1 MPTIEKEDQSDYTRK
16 YNTFQYKVKDEDI
29 MFIGRG
35 LELQTLDRL
44 WASNRGAEFLILYGR
59 RRVGKTAL
67 LAHWIQTRNP
77 RALYWVAT
85 PDSALAQL
93 RSFSQAVYSFGRS
106 NLTIPDS
113 FTFGSWEQAWEEIV
127 RLSEQERIAVFID
140 EFTYLLETTPAIAG
154 KLQNFWDHR
163 LKNCNLFLCLSG
175 SHLGM
180 MMREVMSYQAPLY
193 GRASA
198 QMHLKPLPFGLT
210 HKFFPRYSAVDRVAI
225 YAMFGGIPAYWE
237 RLEQNRSITH
247 NIKNQLLTPNNLMQ
261 AEPRLLL
268 QDFISEPHNYL
279 AVLTAIANGSRTPK
293 DIASYTGLPNVQVPK
308 YLSVLSEAGFVERRT
323 SVNSAPNSR
332 TGRHHITD
340 PYLRYYFRFLAARQ
354 NQLEM
359 GIQDQALAE
368 ITRHMI
374 DFIGT
379 HTWEELC
386 REWTLRASAKKQLP
400 FLPDEVGSAW
410 NATVQIDV
418 AGINT
423 MEKTLIL
430 GECKWTTSPVDR
442 DVLVKLV
449 EEKTQK
455 IVPSDGKWRVFF
467 LGFSRNG
474 WTEEAT
480 QYQKELQKRK
490 LKGENWQAIGMRLVD
505 LNQLDQDLEHWSEPV
520 TLPLEEIPI

>member
-1 MPTIEKEDQSDYTRK
+1 MA
-16 YNTFQYKVKDEDI
+16 
-29 MFIGRG
+29 FIGRSM
-35 LELQTLDRL
+35 ELQTLDRL
-44 WASNRGAEFLILYGR
+44 WQSNRGAQFLILYGR

-93 RSFSQAVYSFGRS
+93 RSFSQAVYAFGRP
-106 NLTIPDS
+106 NIPIPDS
-113 FTFGSWEQAWEEIV
+113 FTFGSWEQAWEEIA

-154 KLQNFWDHR
+154 KLQNFWDQR
-163 LKNCNLFLCLSG
+163 LKNCDLLLCLSG

-180 MMREVMSYQAPLY
+180 MTREVLSYQAPLY
-193 GRASA
+193 GRATA
-198 QMHLKPLPFGLT
+198 QMHLRPLPFGLT

-237 RLEQNRSITH
+237 RLEQNRSISY

-279 AVLTAIANGSRTPK
+279 AVLTAIANGSHTPR
-293 DIASYTGLPNVQVPK
+293 DIASFTGLPNVQVPK
-308 YLSVLSEAGFVERRT
+308 YLSVLSEAGFVERRI
-323 SVNSAPNSR
+323 SVTAAPNSR
-332 TGRHHITD
+332 AGRHHITD

-354 NQLEM
+354 NQLEL

-386 REWTLRASAKKQLP
+386 REWLLRAGARENVALKQLP
-400 FLPDEVGSAW
+400 FLPDEVSSAW
-410 NATVQIDV
+410 NAAVQIDV

-442 DVLVKLV
+442 DVLARLV
-449 EEKTQK
+449 EEKVQK
-455 IVPSDGKWRVFF
+455 IVPSAGKWRIFF
-467 LGFSRNG
+467 LGFSRSG
-474 WTEEAT
+474 WTQEAL
-480 QYQKELQKRK
+480 QYQKELQNRRP
-490 LKGENWQAIGMRLVD
+490 KGENWQGIGLRLVD
-505 LNQLDQDLEHWSEPV
+505 LNQLDYDLEHWSEP
-520 TLPLEEIPI
+520 TNSIPEEIPL

>member
-1 MPTIEKEDQSDYTRK
+1 
-16 YNTFQYKVKDEDI
+16 
-29 MFIGRG
+29 MFVGREF
-35 LELQTLDRL
+35 ELHTLNRL

-67 LAHWIQTRNP
+67 LAHWIQTRRL

-93 RSFSQAVYSFGRS
+93 RSFSQAVYAFGRP
-106 NLTIPDS
+106 NAAVPDN
-113 FTFGSWEQAWEEIV
+113 FTFGSWEQAWEEV
-127 RLSEQERIAVFID
+127 ARLSEQERTAVFID
-140 EFTYLLETTPAIAG
+140 EFTYLLETTPAVAG
-154 KLQNFWDHR
+154 KLQNAWDHR
-163 LKNCNLFLCLSG
+163 LKDCNLFLCLSG
-175 SHLGM
+175 SHMGM
-180 MMREVMSYQAPLY
+180 MVREVLSYQAPLY

-198 QMHLKPLPFGLT
+198 QIHLRPLPFGLT
-210 HKFFPRYSAVDRVAI
+210 RKYFPRYSAVDRVAV

-237 RLEQNRSITH
+237 RLDQSRSVTY

-268 QDFISEPHNYL
+268 QDFISEQHNYL
-279 AVLTAIANGSRTPK
+279 AVLTAIANGARTPK
-293 DIASYTGLPNVQVPK
+293 EIANYTGLPNVHVPK

-323 SVNSAPNSR
+323 SVTAAPNSR

-340 PYLRYYFRFLAARQ
+340 PYLRFYFRFLAARQ

-386 REWTLRASAKKQLP
+386 REWTLRASAKNQLP
-400 FLPDEVGSAW
+400 FLPDTVGSAW

-430 GECKWTTSPVDR
+430 GECKWTTAPVDR
-442 DVLVKLV
+442 DVLEKLV

-455 IVPSDGKWRVFF
+455 IVPSDGNWRVYF
-467 LGFSRNG
+467 LGFSRSG
-474 WTEEAT
+474 WTKGAV
-480 QYQKELQKRK
+480 QYQNELQKRK
-490 LKGENWQAIGMRLVD
+490 FKGENWQAAGMRLVD
-505 LNQLDQDLEHWSEPV
+505 LDQLDQDLEQWS
-520 TLPLEEIPI
+520 LPAGSAPEEIPF